1 MRNHTRLSPSGPF
14 IGGTI
19 AAIASG
25 IGPDPGIQVAAGG
38 SATPT
43 PLILSFDPS
52 VVRVGQSILWNV
64 TGEVQSAAGVD
75 GVLVVNATLIQ
86 PNGAGAGLTPASLS
100 QTIAIATT
108 PWAFSYT
115 LMGQITTEGA
125 LPAIV
130 QCIIGASGQQIN
142 ISANRI
148 RTTALLIG

>member
-25 IGPDPGIQVAAGG
+25 IGPSPGQQIAAGG
-38 SATPT
+38 TATPA

-52 VVRVGQSILWNV
+52 VVRVGQSVLWNV

-75 GVLVVNATLIQ
+75 GVLVINATLVQ
-86 PNGAGAGLTPASLS
+86 PDGAGAGLTPASLS
-100 QTIAIATT
+100 QTIAIAST

-115 LMGQITTEGA
+115 LVGQVTTEGT
-125 LPAIV
+125 LPLII
-130 QCIIGASGQQIN
+130 QCIIGASAQAIN
-142 ISANRI
+142 ISENRI